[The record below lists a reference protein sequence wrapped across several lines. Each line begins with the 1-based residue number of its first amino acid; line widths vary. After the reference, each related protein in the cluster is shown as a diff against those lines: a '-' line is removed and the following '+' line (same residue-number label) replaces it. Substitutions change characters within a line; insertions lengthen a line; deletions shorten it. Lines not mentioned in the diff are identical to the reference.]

1 MFSYPEIHSIPIHLG
16 CIYCIPL
23 CAVLCPHHHLSYH
36 ISCSLCKKKRRRRK
50 RNLDPLV
57 LARAAK
63 ATSSSDTLLQLLDL
77 DDLGGHDPLEHQLSN
92 SVALLDLI
100 VGVGVVEEENLDGSA
115 VVCVN
120 DTGAGVDEVLG
131 GEARAG
137 SDSAIYSAVKIGWSA
152 N

>member
-1 MFSYPEIHSIPIHLG
+1 MFSYLKSRSIPTHLG
-16 CIYCIPL
+16 SIYIASLSLCCSIP
-23 CAVLCPHHHLSYH
+23 STTIYH
-36 ISCSLCKKKRRRRK
+36 IIYHVHYVKKKK
-50 RNLDPLV
+50 KKNLDPLV

-63 ATSSSDTLLQLLDL
+63 ATGSSHALLQLLYFDN
-77 DDLGGHDPLEHQLSN
+77 LGGHDPLEHQLSN

-100 VGVGVVEEENLDGSA
+100 VGVGVVEEENLDGPA

-137 SDSAIYSAVKIGWSA
+137 SDSAI
-152 N
+152 